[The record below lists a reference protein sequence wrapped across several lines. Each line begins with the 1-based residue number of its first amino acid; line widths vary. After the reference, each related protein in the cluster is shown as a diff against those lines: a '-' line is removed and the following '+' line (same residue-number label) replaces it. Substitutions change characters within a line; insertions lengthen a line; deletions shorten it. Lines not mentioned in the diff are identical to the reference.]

1 MEKKVFEK
9 AANHLPSLSP
19 VIRHVL
25 SVINDPD
32 SSSADVARVLRL
44 DPVIAGKVLKLAN
57 SVYAGIPST
66 VSSLKNAVTFLGL
79 KRISSLVLVYGFRID
94 SDCSAMPFSLKRFWR
109 HSVSVALVAESIAR
123 YLKRYG
129 IIDTDEVFSAA
140 LLHDIGKLVLGV
152 ISPEM
157 ISSSH
162 NRAYSETIPFYRAE
176 DEKINHVNIGEKTA
190 DLWHLPADLQAA
202 IAGHHWHIVPD
213 NYLKLLSIIHI
224 SDIMV
229 HILGFS
235 VFENEMVPAIEE
247 LALREIQLP
256 IERLRVVVDTALED
270 QKKIESVLEIF
281 ET

>member
-1 MEKKVFEK
+1 MDKKVFEK
-9 AANHLPSLSP
+9 AVGHLPSFSP

-25 SVINDPD
+25 SVVNDPD

-44 DPVIAGKVLKLAN
+44 DPVIAAKVLKLAN
-57 SVYAGIPST
+57 SVYTGIQSK

-79 KRISSLVLVYGFRID
+79 KRISSLVLVYGFNID
-94 SDCSAMPFSLKRFWR
+94 SDCSTIPFSLKRFWC
-109 HSVSVALVAESIAR
+109 HSVSVALVAESIAK

-129 IIDTDEVFSAA
+129 IIDTNEVFSAA

-162 NRAYSETIPFYRAE
+162 KRASSEKIPFYRAE
-176 DEKINHVNIGEKTA
+176 DEKINHVNIGEKLA

-202 IAGHHWHIVPD
+202 IAGHHWHTVPD

-229 HILGFS
+229 HILGYS
-235 VFENEMVPAIEE
+235 VFENESIPVIEE

-256 IERLRVVVDTALED
+256 VERLRVIVDTALED
-270 QKKIESVLEIF
+270 KKKIESVLEIF